1 MTPRWTDVESTTLA
15 MLLILILFALIASG
29 TYIGV
34 ALVVIGFFGIALLR
48 SVSVALSQLT
58 QIPFS
63 ATAAFA
69 FSVIPMFMLMG
80 EAALRSGLTTRLY
93 NGFNLWL
100 GRLPGGLGL
109 ATIATSG
116 MFAAISGSGVAVTL
130 MMSRVAIPEM
140 RRAGYRDG
148 FSGTV
153 LASAGSFAVLIP
165 PSAMLVVY
173 ALLVEISIGRALI
186 AGLLP
191 GLLTIAAYMA
201 TVVIWAVLRPE
212 SAPRG
217 PTASWGERARS
228 IQDLLPVVLVAT
240 VVVGGIY
247 TGFLTPT
254 ESAAAG
260 AFAVIALG
268 LVRRGLDARG
278 LYESGRNSVIATTQV
293 FLILIGAF
301 LFGRFI
307 ALSGIGNR
315 IVLWIEAS
323 GISPLAVM
331 LVIVVVYLV
340 LGTFLE
346 GMSALVIT
354 VPIFAPVVAGL
365 GFDLFWFG
373 VIVVKLIEISVI
385 TPPLGFNV
393 LVLKGAVPDIEI
405 NAIWRR
411 VIVFVV
417 IDLILVATLFAF
429 PQIVLF
435 LPSRM

>member
-1 MTPRWTDVESTTLA
+1 MESTTLA
-15 MLLILILFALIASG
+15 FLLIGLLFVLIASG
-29 TYIGV
+29 TYIG
-34 ALVVIGFFGIALLR
+34 LALLIVGFLGIGLIR
-48 SVSVALSQLT
+48 SFSVALSQMT

-63 ATAAFA
+63 STAAFA

-93 NGFNLWL
+93 NVFNTWL

-173 ALLVEISIGRALI
+173 ALLVEVSIGRALI
-186 AGLLP
+186 AGLVP
-191 GLLTIAAYMA
+191 GLLTILAYMI
-201 TVVIWAVLRPE
+201 TVIVWANMRPE

-217 PTASWGERARS
+217 PSATWKQRGRS
-228 IQDLLPVVLVAT
+228 LEDLLPVMLVAA

-247 TGFLTPT
+247 SGFLTPT

-260 AFAVIALG
+260 AFAVIVLG
-268 LVRRGLDARG
+268 FVRRGLNGRG
-278 LYESGRNSVIATTQV
+278 LYEAGRNSVVATSQV
-293 FLILIGAF
+293 FLILMGAF

-307 ALSGIGNR
+307 ALSGLGNR
-315 IVLWIEAS
+315 LVQLIETA
-323 GISPLAVM
+323 GLAPIAVM
-331 LVIVVVYLV
+331 VVIVVIYLV

-365 GFDLFWFG
+365 GYDLIWFG

-393 LVLKGAVPDIEI
+393 LVLKGAVPDIDI
-405 NAIWRR
+405 SAVWRR
-411 VIVFVV
+411 VIIFVL
-417 IDLILVATLFAF
+417 IDLVIVGLLFTFPDIILY
-429 PQIVLF
+429 